1 MDNIKK
7 RIKYYFPYKLFDI
20 ERRSKSQISL
30 YRNVKMAPHTS
41 HLNNKTKLG
50 IYNYSKKLKSTIL
63 SSKIFSSYMENYT
76 GQTQEY
82 CFKSPSITFYPL
94 KKNYHLLPLNARKN
108 LNSSEENKTAL
119 ENNTTNKVLEKPY
132 GYKYKKTRIFINDN
146 IRELHRSASE
156 KLNSRIFINF
166 SEGQHYHKILME
178 TFGLKN
184 IDIINSKNIIKDNF
198 DYLQV
203 CLKELNTIENFVG
216 EKEFE
221 FKIKNFGKEINYY
234 MKIFSIC
241 LNFYEIPEKKEE
253 NNNKTHDKKKLY
265 IPFKLLPLF
274 YLLDYSD
281 FKNFLSEI
289 LYFDEQ
295 SDSMNIKFSDL
306 SQIIKKYVLYIK
318 KIFATKNNNYINNIT
333 FYKNEFL
340 FQSNYDW
347 IVNDIDEND
356 KKRIYKLKI
365 SFPKIIFEIK
375 ENKVKIINR
384 FNKNIF
390 LQILKKNFINW
401 EKLIL
406 FDLFSNKKFRYII
419 NSILIGVD
427 KYKNCKIKIFEH
439 SAKRESNDN
448 NINNNNYEFFMSE
461 IMRIKSYY
469 FIFTPNIILLL
480 FGTKYKFFQKIELSL
495 QESKILY
502 EISKYWGVINTLLKC
517 MYKDEEKNKIYFK
530 LNILHDFPKLALKK
544 NKINNNSQDD
554 ILSKEQNNNIE
565 IDKFLQYKTKS
576 LEILI
581 AECLLKAIQITK
593 NEKSIF
599 YYQMPKELYKSI
611 ISSISNQKIVSNIL
625 HNFQDIT
632 SQEKEINIINE
643 EEKMIEKSEKTL
655 RSSLEKYNLFKKPT
669 FKSLKSTPL
678 KTFNKLK
685 TTKIATDKIVFS
697 SDYLKSFGKK
707 NSILKKNKFMSK
719 DSEKKKTAKVSRFIM
734 QKDSTKEIND
744 NLERINYFNRDHF
757 KSTSNINNNED
768 IKRDL
773 TQINDEEKL
782 RKFRFSKKYSIDFKK
797 NE

>member
-7 RIKYYFPYKLFDI
+7 RKKYYFPYKLFDI

-30 YRNVKMAPHTS
+30 YRNANMAPNSSPLTI
-41 HLNNKTKLG
+41 KTKLG

-63 SSKIFSSYMENYT
+63 SSRIFSSYMENYT

-108 LNSSEENKTAL
+108 FNGLENNKTSI

-132 GYKYKKTRIFINDN
+132 GYKYKKTRIVINDN
-146 IRELHRSASE
+146 IKELHRSATE
-156 KLNSRIFINF
+156 KLNSKIFINF

-184 IDIINSKNIIKDNF
+184 IDIINCKNIIKDNY
-198 DYLQV
+198 DYLQI
-203 CLKELNTIENFVG
+203 CLKELNSIENFIG

-221 FKIKNFGKEINYY
+221 FKVKNFGKEINYN

-241 LNFYEIPEKKEE
+241 LNFYEISEKKEE
-253 NNNKTHDKKKLY
+253 HNNKIHNKKKLY

-289 LYFDEQ
+289 LFFDEET
-295 SDSMNIKFSDL
+295 DSMNIKFSDI
-306 SQIIKKYVLYIK
+306 SQIIKRYVLYIK
-318 KIFATKNNNYINNIT
+318 KIFAEKDNKYISNIT

-340 FQSNYDW
+340 YQSNYDW

-365 SFPKIIFEIK
+365 SFPKIVFEIK

-390 LQILKKNFINW
+390 LQILKKNFIDW

-406 FDLFSNKKFRYII
+406 FDLFSNKKFRYIV

-439 SAKRESNDN
+439 SAKKLSNDN
-448 NINNNNYEFFMSE
+448 NINNNYEFFMSE

-495 QESKILY
+495 QESRILY

-517 MYKDEEKNKIYFK
+517 MYKDEDKNKIYFK
-530 LNILHDFPKLALKK
+530 LNILHDFPKVALKK
-544 NKINNNSQDD
+544 NKSNNNSKDD
-554 ILSKEQNNNIE
+554 LFSKENNINE

-581 AECLLKAIQITK
+581 TECLLKTIQITK

-599 YYQMPKELYKSI
+599 YYKMPKELYQSI
-611 ISSISNQKIVSNIL
+611 ISSNNNRRIVSNIQ
-625 HNFQDIT
+625 HNFENIT
-632 SQEKEINIINE
+632 SQEKEINITYE

-655 RSSLEKYNLFKKPT
+655 RSNLDKYNLFKKPT
-669 FKSLKSTPL
+669 FKSIKSTPL

-685 TTKIATDKIVFS
+685 TTKIATDKFVFS
-697 SDYLKSFGKK
+697 SDYMKSFGKK

-719 DSEKKKTAKVSRFIM
+719 DSEKKKTAKVSRFAM
-734 QKDSTKEIND
+734 QKDSTKSINE
-744 NLERINYFNRDHF
+744 NLERINDFNRDHF
-757 KSTSNINNNED
+757 KSTTIMKNHEN

-773 TQINDEEKL
+773 SQINDQEKL
-782 RKFRFSKKYSIDFKK
+782 RKFRFSKKYTIDFKK
-797 NE
+797 DE